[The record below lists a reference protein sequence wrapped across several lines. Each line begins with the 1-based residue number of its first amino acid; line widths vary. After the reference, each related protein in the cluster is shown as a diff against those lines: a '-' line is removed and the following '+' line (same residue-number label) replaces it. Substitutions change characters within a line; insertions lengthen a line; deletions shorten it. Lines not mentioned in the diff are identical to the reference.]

1 MFLPNKKFILAV
13 LLFLSVLVFWA
24 VWEKESQ
31 KAEVIFL
38 NVGQGDAMLV
48 KLPGDIQILIDAGPA
63 DKIVSK
69 LSEYLPFYDK
79 DIELVLLTH
88 PQSDHLRGFL
98 EVFKNYNVKNLI
110 FTGINYESQTYKNF
124 IALASQENSK
134 IYLAKMGDII
144 SYGKSPVL
152 KIIWPQA
159 IIFGHNF
166 KNVHEANIVS
176 QLNLGGKKF
185 LLMGDA
191 DIALEERLL
200 KANALEDIDVLKIGH
215 HGSKTSTS
223 QTFIKKVKP
232 EEAVISVGRN
242 SYGHPTAIILD
253 RLSQI
258 SAKIFRTDQTGD
270 VIYSGN

>member
-1 MFLPNKKFILAV
+1 MFLPNKKLILAV
-13 LLFLSVLVFWA
+13 LLFLAVLVFWA
-24 VWEKESQ
+24 VWEKENQ
-31 KAEVIFL
+31 KAEAIFL

-48 KLPGDIQILIDAGPA
+48 KLPGDIQILIDAGPS

-69 LSEYLPFYDK
+69 LSEHLPFYDK

-88 PQSDHLRGFL
+88 PQSDHLQGFL

-110 FTGINYESQTYKNF
+110 FAGINYESQTYKNF
-124 IALASQENSK
+124 LALVKQENTK
-134 IYLAKMGDII
+134 VYLAKTDDII

-159 IIFGHNF
+159 IILGQNF

-176 QLNLGGKKF
+176 QLNLGNKKF

-191 DIALEERLL
+191 DIALEERLI
-200 KANALEDIDVLKIGH
+200 KSNALENIDVLKVGH

-223 QTFIKKVKP
+223 QTFIKKVQP
-232 EEAVISVGRN
+232 EEVVISVGKN
-242 SYGHPTAIILD
+242 SYGHPTATVLD
-253 RLSQI
+253 RLNQI
-258 SAKIFRTDQTGD
+258 SAKIFRTDMAGD
-270 VIYSGN
+270 VIYR